1 MFLLQ
6 VHISLCC
13 FYFKIFSMLCKHYI
27 LTQSDLESRYR
38 IIYRRATWSKR
49 FHKPYRYG
57 VNLMQH
63 FPGTISSFQGIQLA
77 PIPPNPLG
85 LRDFCRTFL
94 SIIPIFW
101 CVRRIMA
108 GPNTVSFFTNHN
120 HGSGGISIFYLPITT
135 IKLSQYLTN
144 THQLNSVELSS

>member
-13 FYFKIFSMLCKHYI
+13 FYFKIFSMLCKHI
-27 LTQSDLESRYR
+27 LTRSDLESRYR
-38 IIYRRATWSKR
+38 IIYRRATWSRR

-108 GPNTVSFFTNHN
+108 GPNTISFFTNYKHA
-120 HGSGGISIFYLPITT
+120 SGGISIFYLPITT